1 MGEICGRKGRA
12 VEVGRASSG
21 SFALERRAQDD
32 SKNRGRRRRRGGWGG
47 VGGLRG
53 AREGLGLAE
62 ARSQK
67 RDRGHPA

>member
-1 MGEICGRKGRA
+1 
-12 VEVGRASSG
+12 
-21 SFALERRAQDD
+21 
-32 SKNRGRRRRRGGWGG
+32 